1 VRPPVVYNLRS
12 RDQALLELA
21 ARLRAG
27 AAELEQLCDDP
38 SHMPPPP
45 AAPRSRSLHDSLRA
59 KTVSKYQAGG
69 WAAGIAIGIELA
81 RVVLEH
87 LR

>member
-1 VRPPVVYNLRS
+1 MIAIQTK
-12 RDQALLELA
+12 DEALLEKA
-21 ARLRAG
+21 ALLRSVAG
-27 AAELEQLCDDP
+27 ELEQLCDDP

-45 AAPRSRSLHDSLRA
+45 APPRRSLHDSLRA
-59 KTVSKYQAGG
+59 KSVSKYQAGG
-69 WAAGIAIGIELA
+69 YAAGLALAIELA

>member
-1 VRPPVVYNLRS
+1 VPVIRS
-12 RDQALLELA
+12 RDQAICEQA
-21 ARLRAG
+21 ATLRAV
-27 AAELEQLCDDP
+27 AAELEQLTDDP

-45 AAPRSRSLHDSLRA
+45 PAPRFSMRSLRA
-59 KTVSKYQAGG
+59 KRVSLPAAGG
-69 WAAGIAIGIELA
+69 YAAGLAVAIEVA